1 MLWWQGEWMRMARHT
16 LVWLRDD
23 LRLGDNPAL
32 QAALQ
37 SERATALYVVE
48 TGAGQRADG
57 GASRWWR
64 RESLS
69 LLERDLKR
77 VGVELRIE
85 TGDAEVLLPQIA
97 AETGADSIV
106 WNRRY
111 DPVGRNVDAAI
122 KTDLAARGLHVKSYP
137 GNVLVEPFLLKPAGA
152 PSYSV
157 YGAYA
162 KAVQRYGVDRPIAS
176 PAAPPPMAAHQ
187 RQRPSLAPWELALS
201 RHWQVGETASHKALD
216 HFLAELVG
224 RYPHDRDRP
233 GVAGTSMLSPHLR
246 FGEISARQVWHSAS
260 AAAASNEGNKAAI
273 DKFLAELTWR
283 DFNIHLMFHRPDIA
297 RIPMR
302 DMGAERWRNDPAAL
316 KAWQLGQ
323 TGFPIIDAGMR
334 QLWQTGYMHN
344 RVRMLTASLLTK
356 NLLIDWRLGES
367 WFWDTLVDADPANN
381 PGNWQW
387 VAGCGMDAAPY
398 FRIFN
403 PVLQGEKFDAEGD
416 YVRRWVPELAALPG
430 QWIHKPFAAPAA
442 VLAEAGV
449 VLGQTYP
456 RPIIDLLETRRRALA
471 ANEPE

>member
-1 MLWWQGEWMRMARHT
+1 MAQHT
-16 LVWLRDD
+16 LVWIRDD

-37 SERATALYVVE
+37 SDQATALYVTE
-48 TGAGQRADG
+48 TDAGHRPDG

-64 RESLS
+64 AESLG
-69 LLERDLKR
+69 LFRRDLSR
-77 VGVELRIE
+77 VGIELRIE
-85 TGDAEVLLPQIA
+85 TGDAGVLLPQVA
-97 AETGADSIV
+97 AEIGVDNVV

-111 DPVGRNVDAAI
+111 DPHGRNVDAAI
-122 KTDLAARGLHVKSYP
+122 KTDLASRGLQVKSYP

-176 PAAPPPMAAHQ
+176 PAAPTPTAERDISRA
-187 RQRPSLAPWELALS
+187 SLLPWERKLS
-201 RHWQVGETASHKALD
+201 QHWQVGEAAGQEALGR
-216 HFLAELVG
+216 FLTERVG

-233 GVAGTSMLSPHLR
+233 GVDGTSLLSPHLR
-246 FGEISARQVWHSAS
+246 FGEISARQVWHSAN
-260 AAAASNEGNKAAI
+260 AFAASNERDKAAI

-302 DMGAERWRNDPAAL
+302 DTGPERCRDDL
-316 KAWQLGQ
+316 VSLRAWQLGQ

-416 YVRRWVPELAALPG
+416 YVRRWVPELSALPSE
-430 QWIHKPFAAPAA
+430 WIHKPFAAPPP
-442 VLAEAGV
+442 VLAKAGI

-471 ANEPE
+471 TTEP

>member
-1 MLWWQGEWMRMARHT
+1 MRMAQHT
-16 LVWLRDD
+16 LIWLRDD

-37 SERATALYVVE
+37 SQRATALYVVE
-48 TGAGQRADG
+48 TGAGQRPDG

-64 RESLS
+64 EKSLT
-69 LLERDLKR
+69 LLARDLQR

-85 TGDAEVLLPQIA
+85 TGDARVLLPQLV
-97 AETGADSIV
+97 AEMGADGVV

-111 DPVGRNVDAAI
+111 DPIGRDVDAAI
-122 KTDLAARGLHVKSYP
+122 KADLAARGLLVKSYP
-137 GNVLVEPFLLKPAGA
+137 GNVLVEPFRLKPAGA

-157 YGAYA
+157 YGAYSR
-162 KAVQRYGVDRPIAS
+162 AVQRHGADRPLAS
-176 PAAPPPMAAHQ
+176 AVAPTPVGEHDLPPL
-187 RQRPSLAPWELALS
+187 SLASWELALS
-201 RHWQVGETASHKALD
+201 RHWQVGEAASRAALD
-216 HFLAELVG
+216 HFLAELVD

-233 GVAGTSMLSPHLR
+233 GVAGTSLLSPHLR
-246 FGEISARQVWHSAS
+246 FGEISARQVWHSAV
-260 AAAASNEGNKAAI
+260 AAAASNERNATAV

-302 DMGAERWRNDPAAL
+302 ETGPERWRDDPEAL
-316 KAWQLGQ
+316 KAWKLGQ

-403 PVLQGEKFDAEGD
+403 PVLQGEKFDADGD
-416 YVRRWVPELAALPG
+416 YVRRWVPELAGLPS
-430 QWIHKPFAAPAA
+430 QWIHKPFAAPPA
-442 VLAEAGV
+442 VLAGAGI
-449 VLGQTYP
+449 VLGRTYP

-471 ANEPE
+471 ANEPQ

>member
-1 MLWWQGEWMRMARHT
+1 MAQHT
-16 LVWLRDD
+16 LVWIRDD

-37 SERATALYVVE
+37 SDRATALYVTE
-48 TGAGQRADG
+48 TDAGHRPDG

-64 RESLS
+64 AESLG
-69 LLERDLKR
+69 LFKRDLSR
-77 VGVELRIE
+77 VGIELRIE
-85 TGDAEVLLPQIA
+85 TGDAGVLLPQVA
-97 AETGADSIV
+97 AEIGVDNVV

-111 DPVGRNVDAAI
+111 DPHGRNVDASI
-122 KTDLAARGLHVKSYP
+122 KTDLASRGLQVKSYP

-152 PSYSV
+152 ASYSV

-162 KAVQRYGVDRPIAS
+162 KAVQRHGVDRPIAS
-176 PAAPPPMAAHQ
+176 PAAPTPMAERDVTRA
-187 RQRPSLAPWELALS
+187 SLLPWERKLS
-201 RHWQVGETASHKALD
+201 QHWQVGEAAGQEALG
-216 HFLAELVG
+216 HFLTGRVG

-233 GVAGTSMLSPHLR
+233 GVEGTSLLSPHLR
-246 FGEISARQVWHSAS
+246 FGEISARQVWHSAN
-260 AAAASNEGNKAAI
+260 AFAASNERDKAAI

-283 DFNIHLMFHRPDIA
+283 DFNIHLMFLRPDIA

-302 DMGAERWRNDPAAL
+302 DTGPERWRDDPVSL
-316 KAWQLGQ
+316 RAWQLGQ

-416 YVRRWVPELAALPG
+416 YVRRWVSELSALPSE
-430 QWIHKPFAAPAA
+430 WIHKPFAAPPP
-442 VLAEAGV
+442 VLAKAGI

-471 ANEPE
+471 TTEP